1 MKAYGTCWWDLS
13 EYRLGP
19 TSLCTTCKHLPPENN
34 MGWNDYTKG
43 VILECKRANFIE
55 NEKELI
61 YHDVLCT
68 M

>member
-1 MKAYGTCWWDLS
+1 MRSKWIQI
-13 EYRLGP
+13 GP
-19 TSLCTTCKHLPPENN
+19 TSLCTTCKHPPPPPENY

-43 VILECKRANFIE
+43 LILECKRAKFIE
-55 NEKELI
+55 NERELI